1 MPLSVT
7 YDKYMEWM
15 HNCEK
20 KMVEFQEECMKLK
33 FELDGCRAKIKKLQ
47 EWLINDDI
55 HRGQNTMQSIKY
67 CFSIIPT
74 MKL

>member
-47 EWLINDDI
+47 E
-55 HRGQNTMQSIKY
+55 
-67 CFSIIPT
+67 
-74 MKL
+74 